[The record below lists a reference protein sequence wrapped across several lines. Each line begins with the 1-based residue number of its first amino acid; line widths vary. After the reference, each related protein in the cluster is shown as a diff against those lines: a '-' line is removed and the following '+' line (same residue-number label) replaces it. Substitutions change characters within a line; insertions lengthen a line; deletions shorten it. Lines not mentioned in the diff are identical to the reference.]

1 MNLNQNN
8 LTYPQI
14 ALRIESKDII
24 NKLKLYNIN
33 FGAIKGLTIY
43 NNISYDIYQNIFS
56 YVNGFNNISF
66 LDLRNSNSSKINS
79 LEIINNFK
87 SLKYL
92 TLDGFKFE
100 NPFFIRLFDLIE
112 LDISHCDNIGFIEG
126 NNTNYNL
133 KKLEIRN
140 SNIIKS
146 KTIMRF
152 SKLEDCTI
160 YDKNIINH
168 LFDPSFSMIKKLKC
182 YEEDFLNSEN
192 KFLEDLNLMRNN
204 EENDEEIFKKILNSK
219 NLKKVDFENNLNIE
233 KIAKLNGINYSMEE
247 LTFGKNVLDGNLI
260 FLQDKFPN
268 LKILSIDSNKNE
280 SNNVEVLENS
290 KYQLND
296 ITINNLSNIK
306 IYCKSYYRLTKCDL
320 SFSKLSNYKNIFPF
334 NIKNNNTIFYSITYF
349 RFVCYNIENNDN
361 QFYEKLGD
369 ILGLIP
375 NLKILDLR
383 ISNNNINQIVYMKL
397 LGKIFEKKA
406 LDAVGCYITNK
417 SKNPLYFA
425 NAYYTRAEI
434 KKMFPSVNPN
444 HFISL
449 IITKLELVQQK
460 DSIFPY

>member
-1 MNLNQNN
+1 M
-8 LTYPQI
+8 
-14 ALRIESKDII
+14 
-24 NKLKLYNIN
+24 
-33 FGAIKGLTIY
+33 
-43 NNISYDIYQNIFS
+43 
-56 YVNGFNNISF
+56 
-66 LDLRNSNSSKINS
+66 
-79 LEIINNFK
+79 
-87 SLKYL
+87 
-92 TLDGFKFE
+92 
-100 NPFFIRLFDLIE
+100 
-112 LDISHCDNIGFIEG
+112 
-126 NNTNYNL
+126 
-133 KKLEIRN
+133 KKLEISN
-140 SNIIKS
+140 SNIIKP

-160 YDKNIINH
+160 NDKNIINH

-192 KFLEDLNLMRNN
+192 KFLEDLTLMRNN

-219 NLKKVDFENNLNIE
+219 NLKKVDFDNNLNIE

-247 LTFGKNVLDGNLI
+247 LFFRKNVLDGDLI

-320 SFSKLSNYKNIFPF
+320 SFSKVSNYKNIFPF
-334 NIKNNNTIFYSITYF
+334 NIKNNNTIFYSMINF
-349 RFVCYNIENNDN
+349 SFACDNIENNDN
-361 QFYEKLGD
+361 HFYEKLGD
-369 ILGLIP
+369 ILGLMP
-375 NLKILDLR
+375 NLKTLCLH

-397 LGKIFEKKA
+397 LGKIFEKKT
-406 LDAVGCYITNK
+406 LDTVVCNITNE

-460 DSIFPY
+460 DSIFSY

>member
-1 MNLNQNN
+1 MIYFYYHPRCRENLEKGLKEDLIKNNINKSDYEKFVINYLNENRKYFKEGSGLPITINSPFINILSKAENSDLFQIDIKINNDNNLDTKYINLFSNLNQNN
-8 LTYPQI
+8 LAYPQI
-14 ALRIESKDII
+14 VLRIESKDII

-33 FGAIKGLTIY
+33 FGAIKALTIY
-43 NNISYDIYQNIFS
+43 NYISYDIYQNIFS
-56 YVNGFNNISF
+56 YVNGFNNISH
-66 LDLRNSNSSKINS
+66 LDLSSKINS

-92 TLDGFKFE
+92 TLYGFKFE

-112 LDISHCDNIGFIEG
+112 LKISSCDNIGFIEG

-140 SNIIKS
+140 SNIIIP

-168 LFDPSFSMIKKLKC
+168 LFDPSFSMIKKLIC
-182 YEEDFLNSEN
+182 YEEVFLNSEN

-247 LTFGKNVLDGNLI
+247 LSFKNDVLDGDLI

-280 SNNVEVLENS
+280 INNVEVLENS

-306 IYCKSYYRLTKCDL
+306 IYCKSYYRLTKCYL
-320 SFSKLSNYKNIFPF
+320 SFSK
-334 NIKNNNTIFYSITYF
+334 
-349 RFVCYNIENNDN
+349 
-361 QFYEKLGD
+361 
-369 ILGLIP
+369 
-375 NLKILDLR
+375 
-383 ISNNNINQIVYMKL
+383 
-397 LGKIFEKKA
+397 
-406 LDAVGCYITNK
+406 
-417 SKNPLYFA
+417 
-425 NAYYTRAEI
+425 
-434 KKMFPSVNPN
+434 
-444 HFISL
+444 
-449 IITKLELVQQK
+449 
-460 DSIFPY
+460 